1 MMYNITFVRH
11 ISGHFSEQHVVGKTL
26 GKSSFV
32 TPKNTR
38 KKNKR
43 ITVLLLHEVPLLE
56 GMWGEKA
63 QFHVVYD
70 RQQMELSSSFTSQL
84 LYSQGKSLR
93 LLLNRVG
100 PSTGY
105 EFLMQRR
112 SPWPN
117 HYTDRAIP
125 APWKN
130 NSPSTVHSSSVTIRG
145 SWNCLRILI
154 IAIL

>member
-1 MMYNITFVRH
+1 MYNITFVRH

-63 QFHVVYD
+63 
-70 RQQMELSSSFTSQL
+70 
-84 LYSQGKSLR
+84 
-93 LLLNRVG
+93 
-100 PSTGY
+100 
-105 EFLMQRR
+105 
-112 SPWPN
+112 
-117 HYTDRAIP
+117 
-125 APWKN
+125 
-130 NSPSTVHSSSVTIRG
+130 
-145 SWNCLRILI
+145 
-154 IAIL
+154 